1 MAGSIVDVRQGV
13 RDDGNWRKDKKG
25 VTTSKKKKTNRSLL
39 RKEAKSSSY
48 VNTVIS

>member
-13 RDDGNWRKDKKG
+13 RDDGNWRKDKKRCYHL
-25 VTTSKKKKTNRSLL
+25 KKKTNRSLL

>member
-25 VTTSKKKKTNRSLL
+25 VTTSKKKTNRSLL

-48 VNTVIS
+48 VNIVIS

>member
-25 VTTSKKKKTNRSLL
+25 VATSKKKTNRSLL
-39 RKEAKSSSY
+39 RKEVRSSSY